1 MYQLV
6 IVFIA
11 LLTFFA
17 LVKPRCTKTENPFT
31 GPKFSWGFATIYSIL
46 MTAII
51 GAGYYYL
58 VGFTKPQQNE
68 GDDKEKS
75 VLELLRQEE
84 DPTPTNTSYS
94 TEAAKIDRLALRPF
108 SV

>member
-6 IVFIA
+6 IVFVA

-17 LVKPRCTKTENPFT
+17 LAKPRCTKTENPFT
-31 GPKFSWGFATIYSIL
+31 GPKFSWGLATIYSIL
-46 MTAII
+46 LTAIL
-51 GAGYYYL
+51 GTGWYYL
-58 VGFTKPQQNE
+58 IGFTKPQENE
-68 GDDKEKS
+68 GDVKEKS
-75 VLELLRQEE
+75 VLELIRQEE
-84 DPTPTNTSYS
+84 PVPTNASYS